1 MTRPLPGAPDNVV
14 NALAQKLYAQFQIYV
29 ENKPVPPDEAWEK
42 QLREHF
48 ASTYQPEEFEIIVQ
62 QERAKQEEICRT
74 AQMRCQ
80 TEWTHIAWEDLE
92 LFEQVV
98 FIVMAGSALGFVRDN
113 LVETLDHI
121 ERGNALKQKLLEKLG
136 KDPSKSRPD

>member
-1 MTRPLPGAPDNVV
+1 
-14 NALAQKLYAQFQIYV
+14 
-29 ENKPVPPDEAWEK
+29 
-42 QLREHF
+42 
-48 ASTYQPEEFEIIVQ
+48 
-62 QERAKQEEICRT
+62 
-74 AQMRCQ
+74 MRCQ